1 MKERRTAIEINASAE
16 TVWAI
21 LTDLRPFAAWNPFIP
36 EAEGEIRDGRASK
49 R

>member
-1 MKERRTAIEINASAE
+1 MKERRTAIEINASAD
-16 TVWAI
+16 TVWVI

-36 EAEGEIRDGRASK
+36 EAEGGIRDGRASK

>member
-1 MKERRTAIEINASAE
+1 MKERRTAIEINASAD
-16 TVWAI
+16 TVWVI
-21 LTDLRPFAAWNPFIP
+21 LTDLRPFPSWNPFIP